1 MRYRRLG
8 RSGLTVSVV
17 GLGGTSFGKRVD
29 LATTVE
35 VVRTALDLGVTLVD
49 TADCYGDPPGSSEEF
64 LGKALAGRR
73 DEVVLATKFGVV
85 RGARR
90 PEATGSRRYLRRAV
104 EASLR
109 RLGTDHLD
117 LYQYHA
123 YDGVTPYEETLGALD
138 ELVREGKVRYAGLS
152 NTPAWR
158 IADAAGL
165 ARRDG
170 LAPLVSEQAEYSLLR
185 RGVEAEVVPA
195 CLRYGMGLL
204 PYFPLAAGMLTGKFR
219 RGEPPPA
226 GTRLAE
232 PGYGHWLADAA
243 FDRVEALQRFA
254 ADRGLDLL
262 QVAIGGLAAQPA
274 VASVLAGATRPDQV
288 RANVAAAEWQ
298 PDQHDR
304 AELDRIAP

>member
-1 MRYRRLG
+1 MRYRQLG
-8 RSGLTVSVV
+8 GSGLTVSVL

-109 RLGTDHLD
+109 RLGTDYLD

-123 YDGVTPYEETLGALD
+123 HDGVTPYEETLGALD
-138 ELVREGKVRYAGLS
+138 ELVREGTIRYAGLS

-185 RGVEAEVVPA
+185 RGVEVEVVPA

-232 PGYGHWLADAA
+232 PGYGHWLAASA
-243 FDRVEALQRFA
+243 FDRVEALQRYA

-262 QVAIGGLAAQPA
+262 EVAIGGLAAQPA

-288 RANVAAAEWQ
+288 RANVVAAEWQ

>member
-1 MRYRRLG
+1 MRQ
-8 RSGLTVSVV
+8 
-17 GLGGTSFGKRVD
+17 
-29 LATTVE
+29 
-35 VVRTALDLGVTLVD
+35 
-49 TADCYGDPPGSSEEF
+49 
-64 LGKALAGRR
+64 
-73 DEVVLATKFGVV
+73 
-85 RGARR
+85 
-90 PEATGSRRYLRRAV
+90 AV

-109 RLGTDHLD
+109 RLGTDYLD

-123 YDGVTPYEETLGALD
+123 YDGATPYEETLAALD

-170 LAPLVSEQAEYSLLR
+170 LARLVSEQAEYSLLR

-232 PGYGHWLADAA
+232 PGYGHWLSDSA

-274 VASVLAGATRPDQV
+274 VASVLAGATRPAQV
-288 RANVAAAEWQ
+288 LANAAAARWQ
-298 PDQHDR
+298 PDQYDR

>member
-1 MRYRRLG
+1 VRYRQLG

-29 LATTVE
+29 LATTVR

-64 LGKALAGRR
+64 LGEALAGRR

-90 PEATGSRRYLRRAV
+90 PEATGSRRYVRRAV

-123 YDGVTPYEETLGALD
+123 HDGVTPYAETLGALD
-138 ELVREGKVRYAGLS
+138 ELVREGKIRYAGLS

-219 RGEPPPA
+219 RGEPPAA

-232 PGYGHWLADAA
+232 PGYGHWLADPV
-243 FDRVEALQRFA
+243 FDRVEGLQRFA

-274 VASVLAGATRPDQV
+274 VASVLAGATRPAQV
-288 RANVAAAEWQ
+288 LANVAAADWQ
-298 PDQHDR
+298 PDQHDL
-304 AELDRIAP
+304 AELNRIAP